1 MKDIAPELVCIV
13 IGLVLLAVG
22 LAVWLG
28 YDRAAVVVGALLLAL
43 GSWSAATTR
52 ADRGR

>member
-1 MKDIAPELVCIV
+1 VRDIAPELVCITV
-13 IGLVLLAVG
+13 GLVLLAGG
-22 LAVWLG
+22 LVVWFG

>member
-1 MKDIAPELVCIV
+1 MRDIAPELVCIV

-28 YDRAAVVVGALLLAL
+28 SDRAAVVVGALLLVL
-43 GSWSAATTR
+43 GSWSAATSR

>member
-22 LAVWLG
+22 LTVWLG
-28 YDRAAVVVGALLLAL
+28 YDRAAVVVGALLLVL
-43 GSWSAATTR
+43 GSWSAATSR